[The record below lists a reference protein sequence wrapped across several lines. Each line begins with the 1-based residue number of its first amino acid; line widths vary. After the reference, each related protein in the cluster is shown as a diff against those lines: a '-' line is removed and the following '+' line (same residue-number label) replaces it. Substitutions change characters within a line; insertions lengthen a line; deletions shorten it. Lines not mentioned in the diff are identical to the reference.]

1 MSNNKYKILVIE
13 DEANIRSFMD
23 TILESNGYQP
33 LSASTCAEGKLMFS
47 SHRPDLVI
55 LDLGLPDE
63 DGTEYE
69 LEVLSTLEYNGFTY
83 LAVVI
88 SINLGVM
95 NLLPIPVLDGGL
107 IMFALFALVFRRR
120 VPDFIV
126 KWLSLGC
133 MVILMGLM
141 ALLIGRDSWKSWKI
155 HTYQPSSGGTGDS
168 CATNELQNAT
178 SPSR

>member
-63 DGTEYE
+63 DGPEFIRFARQTSTAAII
-69 LEVLSTLEYNGFTY
+69 VLGF
-83 LAVVI
+83 LFL
-88 SINLGVM
+88 NKKKG
-95 NLLPIPVLDGGL
+95 LPSV
-107 IMFALFALVFRRR
+107 
-120 VPDFIV
+120 
-126 KWLSLGC
+126 
-133 MVILMGLM
+133 LMGM
-141 ALLIGRDSWKSWKI
+141 NPG
-155 HTYQPSSGGTGDS
+155 QFV
-168 CATNELQNAT
+168 
-178 SPSR
+178 